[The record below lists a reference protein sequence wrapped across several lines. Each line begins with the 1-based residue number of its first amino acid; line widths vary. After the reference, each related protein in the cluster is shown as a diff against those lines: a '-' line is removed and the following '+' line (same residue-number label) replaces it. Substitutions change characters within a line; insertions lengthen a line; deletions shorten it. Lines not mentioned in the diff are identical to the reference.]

1 MPEEEENFERCNATA
16 FVGASSSL
24 FSFFLSLF
32 RCRGH
37 LIDLEIFS
45 FFFIYFVVPLLH
57 ASFVIIRP
65 PSSSTCLMVLVVRPF
80 ARPVGFCVKVF
91 CTQWW
96 RDASDDDND
105 DNQPTNP
112 HTHR

>member
-1 MPEEEENFERCNATA
+1 MPEEKENFERCNATA

-45 FFFIYFVVPLLH
+45 FFYLFCCAAAARFVRHHPPTIIINLSDGAGRPSVRSSCGILCEGLLH
-57 ASFVIIRP
+57 A
-65 PSSSTCLMVLVVRPF
+65 MV
-80 ARPVGFCVKVF
+80 A
-91 CTQWW
+91 
-96 RDASDDDND
+96 
-105 DNQPTNP
+105 
-112 HTHR
+112 